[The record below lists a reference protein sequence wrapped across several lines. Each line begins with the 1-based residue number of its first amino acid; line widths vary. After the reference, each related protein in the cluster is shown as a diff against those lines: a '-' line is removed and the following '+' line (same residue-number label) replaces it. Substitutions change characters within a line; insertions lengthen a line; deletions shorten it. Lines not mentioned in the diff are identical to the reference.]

1 METPRRHEY
10 SGDNKLRCEW
20 ENVSERV
27 VNKACVCDGQ
37 IVARREKSGDLFLG
51 EDNFGRV

>member
-1 METPRRHEY
+1 VETPRRHEY